1 MDCVKSE
8 NYARQRDLA
17 SNDKACIKRK
27 YESNKKPTSVVYSEN
42 DEALVS
48 RYQIS
53 KNANYL
59 NGPKK

>member
-27 YESNKKPTSVVYSEN
+27 YESNKEMKDLLEFMQFRIAKTIL
-42 DEALVS
+42 A
-48 RYQIS
+48 Q
-53 KNANYL
+53 
-59 NGPKK
+59 